1 MRQYIE
7 EIRKSLEQ
15 KCYISALALALIIPD
30 IGGSIEFP
38 EYRRK
43 DKKDK
48 KGREVRDIKAQ
59 YSAWFEKWV
68 QPPYVALKN
77 SLDDNLIDQKNYFTG
92 EMCYS
97 LRCQFLH
104 EGNSNIRPYGRES
117 GENGVKV
124 EYVFELSINGGEA
137 YGKITE
143 ESNEYI
149 EMIRYMVRINV
160 EELCERICKGAEE
173 FCQDRKQDEFRN
185 HVLNIIDFSVS
196 PRPFQVLCKR
206 KKLI

>member
-30 IGGSIEFP
+30 IGGAIEFP
-38 EYRRK
+38 ECKR
-43 DKKDK
+43 KDK
-48 KGREVRDIKAQ
+48 KGREFRNIKAQ

-160 EELCERICKGAEE
+160 EELCERICKGAED

-185 HVLNIIDFSVS
+185 HVLKIIDFSVS
-196 PRPFQVLCKR
+196 PSKIAPF
-206 KKLI
+206 